1 MTPVYYESKIPLPNL
16 QGIAACTERI
26 MFAEFMIFM
35 AFYAVA
41 FVGHSLHAKRD
52 AGAAHRFA
60 LFASVLAKAG
70 AAALHEYAV
79 HLLVYSGYVLK
90 GH

>member
-1 MTPVYYESKIPLPNL
+1 ML
-16 QGIAACTERI
+16 TEL
-26 MFAEFMIFM
+26 MIFM

-41 FVGHSLHAKRD
+41 FVGHSVHAGK
-52 AGAAHRFA
+52 AHGATHRCHARFA
-60 LFASVLAKAG
+60 LLAAVLGKAG

-79 HLLVYSGYVLK
+79 HFIVYSGYVLK